1 MRKLGVNPLGVVGGS
16 LCVAPERRTGAR
28 MRSPQEVSSLD
39 RREEAAG
46 PGHWEIRTLVLLPW
60 EL

>member
-1 MRKLGVNPLGVVGGS
+1 MGVIGGS
-16 LCVAPERRTGAR
+16 LYVAPERRTGAR
-28 MRSPQEVSSLD
+28 MWSSQEVSSLD
-39 RREEAAG
+39 RREEAAS

>member
-1 MRKLGVNPLGVVGGS
+1 MRKLGVNPTGVVGGS
-16 LCVAPERRTGAR
+16 LCVAAERRTGAR
-28 MRSPQEVSSLD
+28 TRSSQQVSSLD

-46 PGHWEIRTLVLLPW
+46 PGHREMRTLVLLLW